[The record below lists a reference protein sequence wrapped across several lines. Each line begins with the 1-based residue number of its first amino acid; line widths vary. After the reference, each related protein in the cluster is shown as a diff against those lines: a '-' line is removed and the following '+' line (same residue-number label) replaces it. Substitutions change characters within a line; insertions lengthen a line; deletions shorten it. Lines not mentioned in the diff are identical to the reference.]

1 QTCALPILKPYI
13 SAYKYVGN
21 IFRHLEKTSL
31 LGTNKHVENIRHAY
45 KTLYIPCKLYEDINT
60 ENLRLYLPQVF
71 LLLISLLFIQLF
83 NICN

>member
-1 QTCALPILKPYI
+1 MQE
-13 SAYKYVGN
+13 
-21 IFRHLEKTSL
+21 IFSTFRKTSL

-71 LLLISLLFIQLF
+71 IAHFSSLHSAF
-83 NICN
+83 